1 MLRVEK
7 SNVDIHEEEWAPVSD
22 LMAVLMLIF
31 MFIAIVFIRTIVV
44 QEQVFKS
51 ECDKIF
57 KILDDEFHDDFNL
70 WDAELDSDLT
80 IRFKNPDVLFLAGDD
95 EIRPYFRDILSSFF
109 PRYLRVIDDD
119 EIREDVREMRIE
131 GHTSSE
137 YGDLS
142 PDEAYLENMRL
153 SHNRTVEIL
162 SYILTLPSISKD
174 QYNWSRRL
182 ITANGL
188 SSSKLVDYEGEPVH
202 ITGREEDKESSRRV
216 EFRLVTT
223 SCQKAGVY
231 KNV

>member
-1 MLRVEK
+1 MLGIEG
-7 SNVDIHEEEWAPVSD
+7 NVDVHEEEWAPVSD

-31 MFIAIVFIRTIVV
+31 MLIATVYVRTVV
-44 QEQVFKS
+44 DPEKVFKI

-57 KILDDEFHDDFNL
+57 QILNDEFHDDFKL
-70 WDAELDSDLT
+70 WDAELDRDLT
-80 IRFKNPDVLFLAGDD
+80 IRFRNPEVLFLTGDD
-95 EIRPYFRDILSSFF
+95 EIRPFFRNILSSFF
-109 PRYLRVIDDD
+109 PRYLRKIDG
-119 EIREDVREMRIE
+119 IREDVREIRVE

-137 YGDLS
+137 YGDLP

-162 SYILTLPSISKD
+162 SYILTLPSISRN

-188 SSSKLVDYEGEPVH
+188 SSSKLVDYEGEPVYM
-202 ITGREEDKESSRRV
+202 TGGEEDKEASRRV

-231 KNV
+231 EDV

>member
-1 MLRVEK
+1 MRV
-7 SNVDIHEEEWAPVSD
+7 
-22 LMAVLMLIF
+22 
-31 MFIAIVFIRTIVV
+31 
-44 QEQVFKS
+44 
-51 ECDKIF
+51 
-57 KILDDEFHDDFNL
+57 
-70 WDAELDSDLT
+70 
-80 IRFKNPDVLFLAGDD
+80 
-95 EIRPYFRDILSSFF
+95 
-109 PRYLRVIDDD
+109 
-119 EIREDVREMRIE
+119 E

-162 SYILTLPSISKD
+162 NYVLALSSINRD

-188 SSSKLVDYEGEPVH
+188 SSSKLAYKSKPPIG
-202 ITGREEDKESSRRV
+202 IGREDKDASRRV

-231 KNV
+231 QNA